1 MKFKVCRVFLLLV
14 FLVSIFFVQGCNFL
28 NPRVGTIKI
37 NFDLSKLVN
46 ISRSSDLHENFEY
59 ELKISVYNA
68 ESYNDE
74 IEITNLELLSESS
87 NKVNPSGIVKVSLEV
102 PVDYYII
109 LVANLYKID
118 NENVDKEPIYA
129 GKSEIIKVASNENKV
144 HIKLFKIKKDVFIV
158 NFDSLGGSS
167 VISQNVESGEKSM
180 IPENP
185 TKIGYKFE
193 GWYTSTNDGVTLQS
207 KFDFETPIT
216 SNITL
221 YAQWKANTYEVRF
234 EKNAE
239 KASGEMDSQNFV
251 YDIKQG
257 LTKNS
262 FINQGYKFS
271 SWNTSPDGDGTTYND
286 EQEVKNLSQEDV
298 TIIILYAQWVL
309 EGNYLISYN
318 LNEGTNSLENP
329 TSYTIETETI
339 ILKNPTKEGYT
350 FVSWQDEQ
358 GNIVKE
364 IPTGTTGDITLYAQ
378 WKANTY
384 EVRFEKNAEKAS
396 GEMDSQN
403 FVYDIKQGLTKNS
416 FINQGYKFSSWNT
429 SPDGDGTTYNDEQEV
444 KNLSQED
451 GTIII
456 LYAQWDIENYLIIY
470 NLNGGHNNSEN
481 PTDYNVET
489 ETIILKNPT
498 KEGCSFV
505 GWYTDEDFTTQIIE
519 IPTGTTETISVY
531 AKWDVVL
538 NGDIDFDNVN
548 EVNIYETSMSNGNT
562 DKLVFETKIGDT
574 IITPESFSLVI
585 YINGELIFSSDDNP
599 NEIRFTQDNKYEL
612 DWSTDWPII
621 EKYQVV
627 ISFVYNGITYSETIY
642 VQDASVTY

>member
-271 SWNTSPDGDGTTYND
+271 SWNTSPDGDG
-286 EQEVKNLSQEDV
+286 
-298 TIIILYAQWVL
+298 I
-309 EGNYLISYN
+309 
-318 LNEGTNSLENP
+318 
-329 TSYTIETETI
+329 
-339 ILKNPTKEGYT
+339 
-350 FVSWQDEQ
+350 
-358 GNIVKE
+358 
-364 IPTGTTGDITLYAQ
+364 
-378 WKANTY
+378 
-384 EVRFEKNAEKAS
+384 
-396 GEMDSQN
+396 
-403 FVYDIKQGLTKNS
+403 
-416 FINQGYKFSSWNT
+416 
-429 SPDGDGTTYNDEQEV
+429 TYNDEQEV